1 MLKQSL
7 LVFAALCATAA
18 LGQTHQVDA
27 KKSELAWFGKKVLVS
42 SSHNGLIAIKNG
54 QVDTKDG
61 KVTGLKIVADMATI
75 ESLDMKGKSGKEKL
89 EGHLKNSDFF
99 DVKKYPTSSFT
110 STSVTPIKGKA
121 GQYLVKG
128 NFTVKGKTNP
138 ISFTAT
144 EKAKPMRH
152 LVADFS
158 FDRTKW
164 DVRYGSGKFFTS
176 LGDKVI
182 ADAIAIKSKITY

>member
-1 MLKQSL
+1 MLKTSL
-7 LVFAALCATAA
+7 LVLSALFATVAVS
-18 LGQTHQVDA
+18 QDHKVDA
-27 KKSELAWFGKKVLVS
+27 KKSELAWKGKKVLVS
-42 SSHNGLIAIKNG
+42 SSHNGLIAIKDG
-54 QVDTKDG
+54 KVTTKAG
-61 KVTGLKIVADMATI
+61 KVTGLKIVADMASI
-75 ESLDMKGKSGKEKL
+75 ESLDMKGKSGKGKL
-89 EGHLKNSDFF
+89 EGHLKNEDFF

-110 STSVTPIKGKA
+110 STSVTPVKGKA

-128 NFTVKGKTNP
+128 DFTVKGKTKP

-144 EKAKPMRH
+144 EKTKPIRH

-164 DVRYGSGKFFTS
+164 DVRYGSGKFFTG

-182 ADAIAIKSKITY
+182 ADAIEIKSKIAY